1 MLDALHGSLTGRLKM
16 PTRTAVPKSKTTE
29 VRSERYRIRFDRRA
43 QAALCAQIAGACRL
57 VWNLLLADCE
67 RRYRLHKE
75 YGKGTALEGAVP
87 VDKSVSFFTLGKRFT
102 DIRSRPDAAW
112 VRAFLGSPWGRRYRD
127 MDLSWLRDLPFGS
140 VRYTA
145 KYLADAY
152 TRFFEAW
159 AAAKS
164 QGQSL
169 GVRKSDGKPKGFPKY
184 KAKFDRDDGFTI
196 PDGVRMDGDRL
207 HIPKVGWVR
216 LEGSGLYRGCKAK
229 QVRIRKE
236 GTEDHPKWYAYV
248 FHEVPVDRLKQ
259 PAWTGAIGVDRNVG
273 QSTDS
278 DGKVYET
285 PDDPQLE
292 GKIKRKERKK
302 AKSLARS
309 KANGKPVSNR
319 GRRIGGQLKKLKRK
333 QKRRR
338 ENAAHQHS
346 RKLADTAHT
355 VVMED
360 LNTKAMTRSAKGTV
374 AEPGKNVKQKSGLN
388 RGILKS
394 NWGRTERMLDYK
406 AGQVLKVPPAYTSQ
420 TCAACGHVSKE
431 NRKTQAHFRCTACGH
446 TANAD
451 RNAAQNILARG
462 LALCP
467 TARGTG
473 ADARREAFGPC
484 LLPLAMD
491 KSTSTTREQ
500 GMPTAQGPPGSGA

>member
-1 MLDALHGSLTGRLKM
+1 MA
-16 PTRTAVPKSKTTE
+16 TRTATPKSKTTE
-29 VRSERYRIRFDRRA
+29 VRIERYRIRFDRRA

-57 VWNLLLADCE
+57 VWNFLLADCE
-67 RRYRLHKE
+67 RRYRLARA
-75 YGKGTALEGAVP
+75 YGQWTDVP
-87 VDKSVSFFTLGKRFT
+87 PENRPDLSTSFFTLGKRFT
-102 DIRSRPDAAW
+102 DLRSRPDAAW

-127 MDLSWLRDLPFGS
+127 MDLSWLRALPFGS

-159 AAAKS
+159 AAAKAE
-164 QGQSL
+164 GKSL

-184 KAKFDRDDGFTI
+184 KAKFDKDDGFTI
-196 PDGVRMDGDRL
+196 PDTVRMDGDRL

-216 LEGSGLYRGCKAK
+216 LEGGGLNRGCKPK

-248 FHEVPVDRLKQ
+248 CHEVPVDRLKP
-259 PAWTGAIGVDRNVG
+259 PAWTGAVGVDRNVG
-273 QSTDS
+273 QATDS
-278 DGKVYET
+278 DGEVYEV
-285 PDDPQLE
+285 PDDPKLDAN
-292 GKIKRKERKK
+292 IKRKQRQAAK
-302 AKSLARS
+302 ARARS
-309 KANGKPVSNR
+309 KANGQPMSKR
-319 GRRIGGQLKKLKRK
+319 GRRICGQLKKRQRK

-355 VVMED
+355 VVIED

-374 AEPGKNVKQKSGLN
+374 EEPGRNVRQKAGLN
-388 RGILKS
+388 REILKS
-394 NWGRTERMLDYK
+394 NWGRTEQMLDYK
-406 AGQVLKVPPAYTSQ
+406 ARQVVRVPPAYTSQ
-420 TCAACGHVSKE
+420 TCAACGHVDKE
-431 NRKTQAHFRCTACGH
+431 NRRTQAHFRCTACGH

-462 LALCP
+462 LALLP

-473 ADARREAFGPC
+473 AAARREALGHCP
-484 LLPLAMD
+484 LPVATD
-491 KSTSTTREQ
+491 KSTSPTREQ
-500 GMPTAQGPPGSGA
+500 GMPSRPRGSPPWYTGI

>member
-1 MLDALHGSLTGRLKM
+1 MT
-16 PTRTAVPKSKTTE
+16 TRAAAPKSKAQPPVE
-29 VRSERYRIRFDRRA
+29 VRIERYRIRFDRRA

-67 RRYRLHKE
+67 RRYRLARA
-75 YGKGTALEGAVP
+75 YGQWTDFPPGNRPDLST
-87 VDKSVSFFTLGKRFT
+87 SFFTLGQRFT

-112 VRAFLGSPWGRRYRD
+112 VRAFLRSPWGRRYAE
-127 MDLSWLRDLPFGS
+127 MDLSWLRDLPYAP
-140 VRYTA
+140 VRYTL

-152 TRFFEAW
+152 TAFYAR
-159 AAAKS
+159 AAVAKAE
-164 QGQSL
+164 GKSL
-169 GVRKSDGKPKGFPKY
+169 GLRKSDGKPKGFPKY
-184 KAKFDRDDGFTI
+184 RKKFDKDDGFTI
-196 PDGVRMDGDRL
+196 PGEVRMDGDRL

-216 LEGSGLYRGCKAK
+216 LEGSGLYRGCEPK

-248 FHEVPVDRLKQ
+248 FHEVPVDRLKP

-285 PDDPQLE
+285 PDDPQLD

-309 KANGKPVSNR
+309 KSNGKAMSNR

-346 RKLADTAHT
+346 RKLADRAHT

-374 AEPGKNVKQKSGLN
+374 EEPGKNVKQKSGLN

-420 TCAACGHVSKE
+420 TCAACGHVGKG
-431 NRKTQAHFRCTACGH
+431 NRKTRAHFRCTECGH

-473 ADARREAFGPC
+473 AAARREALGPC
-484 LLPLAMD
+484 PLPVAMD
-491 KSTSTTREQ
+491 KSTSPTREQ
-500 GMPTAQGPPGSGA
+500 GMPSRPRGSPPWYTGI

>member
-1 MLDALHGSLTGRLKM
+1 MA
-16 PTRTAVPKSKTTE
+16 TRTATPKSKTTE
-29 VRSERYRIRFDRRA
+29 VRIEQYRVRFDRRA

-57 VWNLLLADCE
+57 VWNILLADCE
-67 RRYRLHKE
+67 RRYRLARA
-75 YGKGTALEGAVP
+75 YGQWTDFPPEDRPDL
-87 VDKSVSFFTLGKRFT
+87 STSFFTLGKRFT
-102 DIRSRPDAAW
+102 DLRSRPDAAW

-127 MDLSWLRDLPFGS
+127 MDLSWLRDLPYAP
-140 VRYTA
+140 VRYTL

-152 TRFFEAW
+152 TRFHAVW
-159 AAAKS
+159 DVAAT
-164 QGQSL
+164 QGKTL

-184 KAKFDRDDGFTI
+184 KKKFDKDDGFTI
-196 PDGVRMDGDRL
+196 PDNVRMDGDRL

-216 LEGSGLYRGCKAK
+216 LEGSGVYRGHKPK

-236 GTEDHPKWYAYV
+236 GTEEHPKWYAYV
-248 FHEVPVDRLKQ
+248 FHEVPVDRLKP
-259 PAWTGAIGVDRNVG
+259 PAWTGAVGVDRNVG
-273 QSTDS
+273 QATDS
-278 DGKVYET
+278 DGEVYEV
-285 PDDPQLE
+285 PDDPKLDAN
-292 GKIKRKERKK
+292 IKRKQRQADK
-302 AKSLARS
+302 ARARS
-309 KANGKPVSNR
+309 KANGQPMSNR
-319 GRRIGGQLKKLKRK
+319 GRRICGQLKKRQRK

-355 VVMED
+355 VVIED

-374 AEPGKNVKQKSGLN
+374 TEPGKNVKQKAGLN

-420 TCAACGHVSKE
+420 TCAACGHVDKA
-431 NRKTQAHFRCTACGH
+431 NRRTQAHFRCTACGH

-473 ADARREAFGPC
+473 AAARREALGPC
-484 LLPLAMD
+484 PLPVATV

-500 GMPTAQGPPGSGA
+500 GMPSRPRGSPPWYTGI

>member
-1 MLDALHGSLTGRLKM
+1 MATSAAK
-16 PTRTAVPKSKTTE
+16 PKSKTTE
-29 VRSERYRIRFDRRA
+29 VRCERYRIRFDRRA

-75 YGKGTALEGAVP
+75 YGKGAAIEGAVP

-102 DIRSRPDAAW
+102 DLRSRPDAAW
-112 VRAFLGSPWGRRYRD
+112 VRAFLGSPWGRRYRA
-127 MDLSWLRDLPFGS
+127 MDLSWLGDLPYAPL
-140 VRYTA
+140 RYTA
-145 KYLADAY
+145 KYLANAY
-152 TRFFEAW
+152 TRFHAAW
-159 AAAKS
+159 DVAAA
-164 QGQSL
+164 QGKTL

-184 KAKFDRDDGFTI
+184 KRKFDRDDGFTI
-196 PDGVRMDGDRL
+196 PSDVRMDGDRL

-216 LEGSGLYRGCKAK
+216 LEGSGWYRGCKPK

-236 GTEDHPKWYAYV
+236 GTEEHPKWYAYV
-248 FHEVPVDRLKQ
+248 FHEVPVDRLKP
-259 PAWTGAIGVDRNVG
+259 PAWTGAVGVDRNVG
-273 QSTDS
+273 QATDS
-278 DGKVYET
+278 EGEVYEV
-285 PDDPQLE
+285 PDDPKLDAN
-292 GKIKRKERKK
+292 IKRKQRSAAK
-302 AKSLARS
+302 ARARS
-309 KANGKPVSNR
+309 KANGQPMSNR
-319 GRRIGGQLKKLKRK
+319 GRRICGQLKKLQRK

-346 RKLADTAHT
+346 RKMADRAHT

-360 LNTKAMTRSAKGTV
+360 LNTKARTRSAKGTV
-374 AEPGKNVKQKSGLN
+374 AEPGKHVKQKSGLN

-420 TCAACGHVSKE
+420 TCAACGHVGKE

-473 ADARREAFGPC
+473 ASARREALGPC
-484 LLPLAMD
+484 PLPLAMD
-491 KSTSTTREQ
+491 KSTSVTREQ
-500 GMPTAQGPPGSGA
+500 GRPAALGPPGSGA